1 MKKEGDS
8 RKYYE
13 AYDERYK
20 VAHAQGLHWFSDNAS
35 PIVTQTVK
43 KHHIS
48 SQMRVLE
55 LGCGEGRDAHHLLK
69 NGFTHL
75 LATDISPEAI
85 RYCKQKWPEF
95 ESSFQVLDCINDT
108 IEQAFD
114 FIYAVAVVHMFLL
127 DEDRN
132 AFYRFIHEH
141 LAEDGIALI
150 CTMGDGNTERQS
162 DIKTAFELQER
173 ECDGKTVRVAGTSCR
188 MVTSQ
193 AFARE
198 LTRNHLAVIEQ
209 GQTSIPNEFTDMMYA
224 VVKRA

>member
-1 MKKEGDS
+1 MKKEGEQ

-35 PIVTQTVK
+35 PIVTQTVE

-48 SQMRVLE
+48 PQMRVLE

-69 NGFTHL
+69 NGFVRL
-75 LATDISPEAI
+75 LATDISHEAI
-85 RYCKQKWPEF
+85 RFCKQKWPEF
-95 ESSFQVLDCINDT
+95 QSSFQALDCVNDALN
-108 IEQAFD
+108 EKFD
-114 FIYAVAVVHMFLL
+114 FIYAVAVIHMFLL

-141 LAEDGIALI
+141 LTEEGIALI
-150 CTMGDGNTERQS
+150 CSMGDGRTERQS
-162 DIKTAFELQER
+162 DIRTAFELQER
-173 ECDGKTVRVAGTSCR
+173 ECKGKTVRVAGTSCR

-193 AFARE
+193 AFAKE
-198 LTRNHLAVIEQ
+198 LAQNHLSVIEQ
-209 GQTSIPNEFTDMMYA
+209 GQTDIPNEFSDMMYA
-224 VVKRA
+224 IVKRA